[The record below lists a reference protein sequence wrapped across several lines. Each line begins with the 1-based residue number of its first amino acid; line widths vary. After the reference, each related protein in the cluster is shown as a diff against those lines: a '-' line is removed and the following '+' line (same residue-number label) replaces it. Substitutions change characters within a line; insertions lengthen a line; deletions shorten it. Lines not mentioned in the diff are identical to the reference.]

1 MSCSKLLFFAPMELA
16 RKIPPPVYLMV
27 TLLVMTGLNFRL
39 PILRFIT
46 PPYSYAGSVLV
57 VIGTLMTGYAAR
69 LFAQAGT
76 PLLPFERSTALVT
89 RGPYRFTRNPMY
101 VGLVLILLG
110 VAILQGS
117 LGAFLPIPLFIWIIR
132 TSFILGEERFLEN
145 LFGNQY
151 LDYKRSVRRWI

>member
-1 MSCSKLLFFAPMELA
+1 MLELT

-27 TLLVMTGLNFRL
+27 TLLIMAGLDFWL
-39 PILRFIT
+39 PIVRVLF
-46 PPYSYAGSVLV
+46 PPVSYVGSVLV
-57 VIGTLMTGYAAR
+57 VVGTLMTGYSAR
-69 LFAQAGT
+69 LFTQAGT
-76 PLLPFERSTALVT
+76 PLLPFERSTALIT
-89 RGPYRFTRNPMY
+89 HGPYRFTRNPMY

-117 LGAFLPIPLFIWIIR
+117 VGAFAPIPPFIWIIR